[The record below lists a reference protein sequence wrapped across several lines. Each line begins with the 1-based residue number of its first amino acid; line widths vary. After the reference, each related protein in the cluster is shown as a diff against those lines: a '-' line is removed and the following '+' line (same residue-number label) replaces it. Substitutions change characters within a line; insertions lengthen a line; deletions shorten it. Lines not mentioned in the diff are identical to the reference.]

1 MDTLLDS
8 LQRQQAQIE
17 DKKAF
22 ADMVMERIE
31 GEEDYVPRHDC
42 GTPLRTYPGLTANI
56 HWMFASPLKRGWLPP
71 RPLLRGVPRQ
81 RRGMS
86 QKPSPSHHITVP
98 SPPPA

>member
-1 MDTLLDS
+1 MNKMDTLLDS

-56 HWMFASPLKRGWLPP
+56 HWMFAPHLKRAG
-71 RPLLRGVPRQ
+71 
-81 RRGMS
+81 
-86 QKPSPSHHITVP
+86 TVDGG
-98 SPPPA
+98 